1 MIPRNPGW
9 TVGDALA
16 VFFSIP
22 VTSLVIA
29 LFLALVCEVWASR
42 AAYGR
47 DTVVPISAQ
56 SIRSLRAK
64 YRSAH
69 ALLAAVGI
77 VIIVWFVGEVVVR
90 GYLVVVPEELSW
102 VRFVAPITGATLG
115 LGIVLLQIVVSGSE
129 APEEPGTLVPRRT
142 WASFSDPRDLIGA
155 VCVALVLLTT
165 TIAAGMAA
173 SADRWGVSNSVELP
187 VPNLAMVDPIRLP
200 FFGWAYGI
208 PVLVSAGILLL
219 VVAALLQKNASRS
232 FIRPETVMA
241 ERIARRQVARGGV
254 RIATAALLLA
264 LAASWRVIAG
274 AGSVSSLEISGE
286 NDGRP
291 YEVIWRFA
299 EFATAA
305 GWGAPIAE
313 VVALTLLLLVVI
325 RYSREAAWR
334 RLSHDRALQYEAAR

>member
-1 MIPRNPGW
+1 MIPREAGW
-9 TVGDALA
+9 TFGDALA
-16 VFFSIP
+16 VFFSFP

-29 LFLALVCEVWASR
+29 LFLALACEAWASR
-42 AAYGR
+42 TAHAR
-47 DTVVPISAQ
+47 DAVAPLSAK
-56 SIRSLRAK
+56 SIHSLRAK
-64 YRSAH
+64 YRSAR
-69 ALLAAVGI
+69 ALLPAVGI

-90 GYLVVVPEELSW
+90 GYLVAVPEELSW
-102 VRFVAPITGATLG
+102 VRFVAPIIGAALG
-115 LGIVLLQIVVSGSE
+115 LGAVLVQIVVSGSE
-129 APEEPGTLVPRRT
+129 VPEEPGALVPRRT
-142 WASFSDPRDLIGA
+142 WASFSEPRDLIGA
-155 VCVALVLLTT
+155 LFVVLVLLTT

-173 SADRWGVSNSVELP
+173 SADRWGVSDSVELP

-232 FIRPETVMA
+232 FIRPETAMA
-241 ERIARRQVARGGV
+241 ERIVRRQVGAGGV
-254 RIATAALLLA
+254 RIATAAFLLA
-264 LAASWRVIAG
+264 LAASWRLIAG
-274 AGSVSSLEISGE
+274 AGSVSSLEIAGE

-291 YEVIWRFA
+291 YEVVWRFA

>member
-1 MIPRNPGW
+1 MIPREAGW
-9 TVGDALA
+9 TFGDALA
-16 VFFSIP
+16 VFFSFP

-29 LFLALVCEVWASR
+29 LFLALACEAWASR
-42 AAYGR
+42 TAHAR
-47 DTVVPISAQ
+47 DAVAPLSAK
-56 SIRSLRAK
+56 SIHSLRAK
-64 YRSAH
+64 YRSAR
-69 ALLAAVGI
+69 ALLPAVGI

-90 GYLVVVPEELSW
+90 GYLVAVPEELSW
-102 VRFVAPITGATLG
+102 VRFVAPIIGAALG
-115 LGIVLLQIVVSGSE
+115 LGAVLLQIVVSGSE

-142 WASFSDPRDLIGA
+142 WASFSEPRDLIGA
-155 VCVALVLLTT
+155 VFVALVLLTT

-241 ERIARRQVARGGV
+241 ERIVRRQVAAGGV

-264 LAASWRVIAG
+264 LAASWRLIAG
-274 AGSVSSLEISGE
+274 AGSVSGLEITGE

-291 YEVIWRFA
+291 YEVVWRFA

-325 RYSREAAWR
+325 RYSRDAAWR
-334 RLSHDRALQYEAAR
+334 RLSHDRAPQYEAAR

>member
-1 MIPRNPGW
+1 MIPREAGW
-9 TVGDALA
+9 TFGDALA
-16 VFFSIP
+16 VFFSFP

-29 LFLALVCEVWASR
+29 LFLALACEAWASR
-42 AAYGR
+42 TAHAR
-47 DTVVPISAQ
+47 DAVAPLSAK
-56 SIRSLRAK
+56 SIHSLRAK
-64 YRSAH
+64 YRSAR
-69 ALLAAVGI
+69 ALLPAVGI

-90 GYLVVVPEELSW
+90 GYLVAVPEELSW
-102 VRFVAPITGATLG
+102 VRFVAPIIGAALG
-115 LGIVLLQIVVSGSE
+115 LGAVLLQIVVSGSE

-142 WASFSDPRDLIGA
+142 WASFSEPRDLIGA
-155 VCVALVLLTT
+155 LFVALVLLTT

-173 SADRWGVSNSVELP
+173 SADRWGVSDSVELP

-241 ERIARRQVARGGV
+241 ERIVRRQVGAGGV

-264 LAASWRVIAG
+264 LAASWRLIAG
-274 AGSVSSLEISGE
+274 AGSVSSLEIAGE

-291 YEVIWRFA
+291 YEVVWRFA

-334 RLSHDRALQYEAAR
+334 RLPHDRALQYEAAR